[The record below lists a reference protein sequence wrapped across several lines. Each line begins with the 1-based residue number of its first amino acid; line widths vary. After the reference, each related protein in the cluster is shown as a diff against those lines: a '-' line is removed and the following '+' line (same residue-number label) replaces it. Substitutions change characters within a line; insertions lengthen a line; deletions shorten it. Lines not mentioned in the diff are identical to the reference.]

1 VSLKANQHHQYCT
14 IVEREPVHGKC
25 KLKRKM
31 RSTNVSKVLNCR
43 LMPYPYPI
51 LDRDLWPKRGC
62 CSTCKNVVCN
72 GRAQKK
78 TLTKILA
85 KFVSRIA
92 KMKSNGPAVE
102 YSCFSTIGCLSRDGP
117 SSEMR
122 CFDHDV
128 VKTCWVGL

>member
-1 VSLKANQHHQYCT
+1 
-14 IVEREPVHGKC
+14 
-25 KLKRKM
+25 
-31 RSTNVSKVLNCR
+31 
-43 LMPYPYPI
+43 MPYPYPI
-51 LDRDLWPKRGC
+51 LDRDLWPKRGAAPHV
-62 CSTCKNVVCN
+62 KNVVCN

-122 CFDHDV
+122 CCDHDV
-128 VKTCWVGL
+128 VKTCWADYPPTAPPAPSQGHKYGRGGHGVLLRAIRT